1 MIKKE
6 NSKSFLKIR
15 DFLNIMPY
23 TSKRICM
30 EIKVE
35 KIIVTIVAVLLI
47 GVYYAYTIYSLET
60 GYIKNVDDIVTRS
73 AKMISQPY

>member
-1 MIKKE
+1 
-6 NSKSFLKIR
+6 
-15 DFLNIMPY
+15 
-23 TSKRICM
+23 M